1 MSIATVYCK
10 LCLTEVSGIINLRA
24 HLSSQQHTTTQKMI
38 DTTAEF
44 GENLQGLMEKLRL

>member
-24 HLSSQQHTTTQKMI
+24 HLCSQEHTMKQQTI